1 MNTPEATPTEQ
12 AAEKPVLLRGWRPWA
27 IGGAVLLG
35 GWFLFGRG
43 GKKDPA
49 VNAAGRPVPVA
60 VAVAWKGDMAVH
72 LTGLGTVTALNSVT
86 VKSRVDG
93 QLVRIAFTEGQM
105 VREGDLLAEIDPRPF
120 QVQLMQAEG
129 QYAKNQAA
137 FQNAT
142 ADLRRLQG
150 LVQQG
155 IISRQQLDTQ
165 SSAVAQ
171 FEAALKSDQAQVESA
186 KLNLGYTR
194 ITAPM
199 DGTVVAIPVEEG
211 QTVNANQTTPTIVQV
226 ADLSTMLNKMQIA
239 EGDVNKVKAGMKL
252 TFTTLSQPDN
262 VREATLE
269 SIDPGLTTMSQG
281 SYTTST
287 DTTDSAIYYYAR
299 SLVPNEDNVLHIGMT
314 TENTITINQAEKV
327 LAVPKLAVKQRGGKQ
342 YVRVLGE
349 NNQPQEKEI
358 TTGLSDNMNTEV
370 KSGLGEG
377 ENVIISEAAAGETSD
392 SVGRGMGRPPM

>member
-1 MNTPEATPTEQ
+1 MMKKVTKWGIGLLAV
-12 AAEKPVLLRGWRPWA
+12 AAL
-27 IGGAVLLG
+27 
-35 GWFLFGRG
+35 
-43 GKKDPA
+43 
-49 VNAAGRPVPVA
+49 AAGMWWWLKPKNEINYLTEPVVRTSIA
-60 VAVAWKGDMAVH
+60 QTVSATGEISAAQLVDVGAQASGQIKKLHVTLGQQVKKGD
-72 LTGLGTVTALNSVT
+72 L
-86 VKSRVDG
+86 
-93 QLVRIAFTEGQM
+93 I
-105 VREGDLLAEIDPRPF
+105 AEIDSTS
-120 QVQLMQAEG
+120 QLNNLNTNK
-129 QYAKNQAA
+129 AK
-137 FQNAT
+137 
-142 ADLRRLQG
+142 
-150 LVQQG
+150 
-155 IISRQQLDTQ
+155 LDTYQ
-165 SSAVAQ
+165 AQLVSAEIALRSADKKYKREQALWQEDATSREALEDAQDAFAAAKASVA
-171 FEAALKSDQAQVESA
+171 ELKSSIRQTQIAINTAEAD
-186 KLNLGYTR
+186 LGYTR

-299 SLVPNEDNVLHIGMT
+299 SLVPNKDNVLHIGMT
-314 TENTITINQAEKV
+314 TENTIIINQAEKV

-349 NNQPQEKEI
+349 NKQPQEKEI

-377 ENVIISEAAAGETSD
+377 ESVIISEAAAGETSN
-392 SVGRGMGRPPM
+392 SVGRGIGRPPM

>member
-1 MNTPEATPTEQ
+1 MKKVTKWGIGLLAV
-12 AAEKPVLLRGWRPWA
+12 AAL
-27 IGGAVLLG
+27 
-35 GWFLFGRG
+35 
-43 GKKDPA
+43 
-49 VNAAGRPVPVA
+49 AAGMWWWLKPKNEINYLTEPVVRTSIA
-60 VAVAWKGDMAVH
+60 QTVSATGEISAAQLVDVGAQASGQIKKLHVTLGQQVKKGD
-72 LTGLGTVTALNSVT
+72 L
-86 VKSRVDG
+86 
-93 QLVRIAFTEGQM
+93 I
-105 VREGDLLAEIDPRPF
+105 AEIDSTS
-120 QVQLMQAEG
+120 QLNNLNTNK
-129 QYAKNQAA
+129 AK
-137 FQNAT
+137 
-142 ADLRRLQG
+142 
-150 LVQQG
+150 
-155 IISRQQLDTQ
+155 LDTYQ
-165 SSAVAQ
+165 AQLVSAEIALRSADKKYKREQALWQEDATSREALEDAQDAFAAAKASVA
-171 FEAALKSDQAQVESA
+171 ELKSSIRQTQIAINTAEAD
-186 KLNLGYTR
+186 LGYTR

-252 TFTTLSQPDN
+252 SFTTLSQPDN

-314 TENTITINQAEKV
+314 TENTIIINQAEKV

-342 YVRVLGE
+342 YVRVLDK

-358 TTGLSDNMNTEV
+358 TTGLSDNMSTEV
-370 KSGLGEG
+370 KSGLSEG

-392 SVGRGMGRPPM
+392 SVGRGIGRPPM

>member
-1 MNTPEATPTEQ
+1 MKKVTKWGIGLLAV
-12 AAEKPVLLRGWRPWA
+12 AAL
-27 IGGAVLLG
+27 
-35 GWFLFGRG
+35 
-43 GKKDPA
+43 
-49 VNAAGRPVPVA
+49 AAGMWWWLKPKNEINYLTEPVVRTNIA
-60 VAVAWKGDMAVH
+60 QTVSATGEISAAQLVDVGAQASGQIKKLHVTLGQQVKKGD
-72 LTGLGTVTALNSVT
+72 L
-86 VKSRVDG
+86 
-93 QLVRIAFTEGQM
+93 I
-105 VREGDLLAEIDPRPF
+105 AEIDSTS
-120 QVQLMQAEG
+120 QLNNLNTNK
-129 QYAKNQAA
+129 AK
-137 FQNAT
+137 
-142 ADLRRLQG
+142 
-150 LVQQG
+150 
-155 IISRQQLDTQ
+155 LDTYQ
-165 SSAVAQ
+165 AQLVSAEIALRSADKKYQREQALWKEDATSREALEDAQDAFAAAKASVA
-171 FEAALKSDQAQVESA
+171 ELKSSIRQTQIAINTAEAD
-186 KLNLGYTR
+186 LGYTR

-299 SLVPNEDNVLHIGMT
+299 SLVPNKDNVLHIGMT
-314 TENTITINQAEKV
+314 TENTIIINQAEKV

>member
-1 MNTPEATPTEQ
+1 MKKVTKWGIALLAV
-12 AAEKPVLLRGWRPWA
+12 AAL
-27 IGGAVLLG
+27 
-35 GWFLFGRG
+35 
-43 GKKDPA
+43 
-49 VNAAGRPVPVA
+49 AAGMWWWLKPKNEINYLTEPVVRTNIA
-60 VAVAWKGDMAVH
+60 QTVSATGEISAAQLVDVGAQASGQIKKLHVTLGQQVKKGD
-72 LTGLGTVTALNSVT
+72 L
-86 VKSRVDG
+86 
-93 QLVRIAFTEGQM
+93 I
-105 VREGDLLAEIDPRPF
+105 AEIDSTS
-120 QVQLMQAEG
+120 QLNNLNTNK
-129 QYAKNQAA
+129 AK
-137 FQNAT
+137 
-142 ADLRRLQG
+142 
-150 LVQQG
+150 
-155 IISRQQLDTQ
+155 LDTYQ
-165 SSAVAQ
+165 AQLVSAEIALRSADKKYQREQALWKEDATSREALEDAQDAFAAAKASVA
-171 FEAALKSDQAQVESA
+171 ELKSSIRQTQIAINTAEAD
-186 KLNLGYTR
+186 LGYTR

-349 NNQPQEKEI
+349 NKQPQEKEI
-358 TTGLSDNMNTEV
+358 TTGLSDNMSTEV
-370 KSGLGEG
+370 KSGLSEG

-392 SVGRGMGRPPM
+392 SVGRGIGRPPM

>member
-1 MNTPEATPTEQ
+1 MKKVTKWGIALLAV
-12 AAEKPVLLRGWRPWA
+12 AAL
-27 IGGAVLLG
+27 
-35 GWFLFGRG
+35 
-43 GKKDPA
+43 
-49 VNAAGRPVPVA
+49 AAGMWWWLKPKNEINYLTEPVVRTNIA
-60 VAVAWKGDMAVH
+60 QTVSATGEISAAQLVDVGAQASGQIKKLHVTLGQQVKKGD
-72 LTGLGTVTALNSVT
+72 L
-86 VKSRVDG
+86 
-93 QLVRIAFTEGQM
+93 I
-105 VREGDLLAEIDPRPF
+105 AEIDSTS
-120 QVQLMQAEG
+120 QLNNLNTNK
-129 QYAKNQAA
+129 AK
-137 FQNAT
+137 
-142 ADLRRLQG
+142 
-150 LVQQG
+150 
-155 IISRQQLDTQ
+155 LDTYQ
-165 SSAVAQ
+165 AQLVSAEIALRSADKKYQREQALWKEDATSREALEDAQDAFAAAKASVA
-171 FEAALKSDQAQVESA
+171 ELKSSIRQTQIAINTAEAD
-186 KLNLGYTR
+186 LGYTR

-314 TENTITINQAEKV
+314 TENTIIINQAEKV

-349 NNQPQEKEI
+349 NKQPQEKEI
-358 TTGLSDNMNTEV
+358 TTGLSDNMSTEV
-370 KSGLGEG
+370 KSGLSEG
-377 ENVIISEAAAGETSD
+377 ENVIISEAAAGETSN
-392 SVGRGMGRPPM
+392 SVGRGIGRPPM

>member
-1 MNTPEATPTEQ
+1 MMKKVTKWGIGLLAV
-12 AAEKPVLLRGWRPWA
+12 AAL
-27 IGGAVLLG
+27 
-35 GWFLFGRG
+35 
-43 GKKDPA
+43 
-49 VNAAGRPVPVA
+49 AAGMWWWLKPKNEINYLTEPVVRTSIA
-60 VAVAWKGDMAVH
+60 QTVSATGEISAAQLVDVGAQASGQIKKLHVTLGQQVKKGD
-72 LTGLGTVTALNSVT
+72 L
-86 VKSRVDG
+86 
-93 QLVRIAFTEGQM
+93 I
-105 VREGDLLAEIDPRPF
+105 AEIDSTS
-120 QVQLMQAEG
+120 QLNNLNTNK
-129 QYAKNQAA
+129 AK
-137 FQNAT
+137 
-142 ADLRRLQG
+142 
-150 LVQQG
+150 
-155 IISRQQLDTQ
+155 LDTYQ
-165 SSAVAQ
+165 AQLVSAEIALRSADKKYQREQALWKEDATSREALEDAQDAFAAAKASVA
-171 FEAALKSDQAQVESA
+171 ELKSSIRQTQIAINSA
-186 KLNLGYTR
+186 EADLGYTR

-314 TENTITINQAEKV
+314 TENTIIINQAEKV

-377 ENVIISEAAAGETSD
+377 ENVIISEAAAGETSN
-392 SVGRGMGRPPM
+392 SVGRGIGRPPM

>member
-1 MNTPEATPTEQ
+1 MMKKVTKWGIGLLAV
-12 AAEKPVLLRGWRPWA
+12 AAL
-27 IGGAVLLG
+27 
-35 GWFLFGRG
+35 
-43 GKKDPA
+43 
-49 VNAAGRPVPVA
+49 AAGMWWWLKPKNEINYLTEPVVRTSIA
-60 VAVAWKGDMAVH
+60 RTVSATGEISAALLVDVGAQASGQIKKLHVTLGQQVKKGD
-72 LTGLGTVTALNSVT
+72 L
-86 VKSRVDG
+86 
-93 QLVRIAFTEGQM
+93 I
-105 VREGDLLAEIDPRPF
+105 AEIDSTS
-120 QVQLMQAEG
+120 QLNNLNTNK
-129 QYAKNQAA
+129 AK
-137 FQNAT
+137 
-142 ADLRRLQG
+142 
-150 LVQQG
+150 
-155 IISRQQLDTQ
+155 LDTYQ
-165 SSAVAQ
+165 AQLVSAEIALRSADKKYQREQALWKEDATSREALEDAQDAFAAAKASVA
-171 FEAALKSDQAQVESA
+171 ELKSSIRQTQIAINTAEAD
-186 KLNLGYTR
+186 LGYTR

>member
-1 MNTPEATPTEQ
+1 MKKVTKWGIALLAV
-12 AAEKPVLLRGWRPWA
+12 AAL
-27 IGGAVLLG
+27 
-35 GWFLFGRG
+35 
-43 GKKDPA
+43 
-49 VNAAGRPVPVA
+49 AAGMWWWLKPKNEINYLTEPVVRTNIA
-60 VAVAWKGDMAVH
+60 QTVSATGEISAAQLVDVGAQASGQIKKLHVTLGQQVKKGD
-72 LTGLGTVTALNSVT
+72 L
-86 VKSRVDG
+86 
-93 QLVRIAFTEGQM
+93 I
-105 VREGDLLAEIDPRPF
+105 AEIDSTS
-120 QVQLMQAEG
+120 QLNNLNTNK
-129 QYAKNQAA
+129 AK
-137 FQNAT
+137 
-142 ADLRRLQG
+142 
-150 LVQQG
+150 
-155 IISRQQLDTQ
+155 LDTYQ
-165 SSAVAQ
+165 AQLVSAEIALRSADKKYQREQALWKEDATSREALEDGQDAFAAAKASVA
-171 FEAALKSDQAQVESA
+171 ELKSSIRQTQIAINTAEAD
-186 KLNLGYTR
+186 LGYTR

-314 TENTITINQAEKV
+314 TENTIIINQAEKV

-349 NNQPQEKEI
+349 NKQPQEKEI

>member
-1 MNTPEATPTEQ
+1 MMKKVTKWGIALLAV
-12 AAEKPVLLRGWRPWA
+12 AAL
-27 IGGAVLLG
+27 
-35 GWFLFGRG
+35 
-43 GKKDPA
+43 
-49 VNAAGRPVPVA
+49 AAGMWWWLKPKNEINYLTEPVVRTNIA
-60 VAVAWKGDMAVH
+60 QTVSATGEISAAQLVDVGAQASGQIKKLHVTLGQQVKKGD
-72 LTGLGTVTALNSVT
+72 L
-86 VKSRVDG
+86 
-93 QLVRIAFTEGQM
+93 I
-105 VREGDLLAEIDPRPF
+105 AEIDSTS
-120 QVQLMQAEG
+120 QLNNLNTNK
-129 QYAKNQAA
+129 AK
-137 FQNAT
+137 
-142 ADLRRLQG
+142 
-150 LVQQG
+150 
-155 IISRQQLDTQ
+155 LDTYQ
-165 SSAVAQ
+165 AQLVSAEIALRSADKKYQREQALWKEDATSREALEDAQDAFAAAKASVA
-171 FEAALKSDQAQVESA
+171 ELKSSIRQTQIAINTAEAD
-186 KLNLGYTR
+186 LGYTR

-252 TFTTLSQPDN
+252 SFTTLSQPDN

-349 NNQPQEKEI
+349 NKQPQEKEI
-358 TTGLSDNMNTEV
+358 TTGLSDNMSTEV
-370 KSGLGEG
+370 KSGLSEG

-392 SVGRGMGRPPM
+392 SVGRGIGRPPM

>member
-1 MNTPEATPTEQ
+1 MMKKVTKWGIGLL
-12 AAEKPVLLRGWRPWA
+12 AAAAL
-27 IGGAVLLG
+27 
-35 GWFLFGRG
+35 
-43 GKKDPA
+43 
-49 VNAAGRPVPVA
+49 AAGMWWWLKPKNEINYLTEPVVRTSIA
-60 VAVAWKGDMAVH
+60 QTVSATGEISAAQLVDVGAQASGQIKKLHVTLGQQVKKGD
-72 LTGLGTVTALNSVT
+72 L
-86 VKSRVDG
+86 
-93 QLVRIAFTEGQM
+93 I
-105 VREGDLLAEIDPRPF
+105 AEIDSTS
-120 QVQLMQAEG
+120 QLNNLNTNK
-129 QYAKNQAA
+129 AK
-137 FQNAT
+137 
-142 ADLRRLQG
+142 
-150 LVQQG
+150 
-155 IISRQQLDTQ
+155 LDTYQ
-165 SSAVAQ
+165 AQLVSAEIALRSADKKYKREQALWQEDATSREALEDAQDAFAAAKASVA
-171 FEAALKSDQAQVESA
+171 ELKSSIRQTQIAINTAEAD
-186 KLNLGYTR
+186 LGYTR

-314 TENTITINQAEKV
+314 TENTIIINQAEKV

-358 TTGLSDNMNTEV
+358 TTGLSDNMSTEV
-370 KSGLGEG
+370 KSGLSEG
-377 ENVIISEAAAGETSD
+377 ENVIISEAAAGETSN
-392 SVGRGMGRPPM
+392 SVGRGIGRPPM

>member
-1 MNTPEATPTEQ
+1 MKKVTKWGIALLAV
-12 AAEKPVLLRGWRPWA
+12 AAL
-27 IGGAVLLG
+27 
-35 GWFLFGRG
+35 
-43 GKKDPA
+43 
-49 VNAAGRPVPVA
+49 AAGMWWWLKPKNEINYLTEPVVRTSIA
-60 VAVAWKGDMAVH
+60 QTVSATGEISAAQLVDVGAQASGQIKKLHVTLGQQVKKGD
-72 LTGLGTVTALNSVT
+72 L
-86 VKSRVDG
+86 
-93 QLVRIAFTEGQM
+93 I
-105 VREGDLLAEIDPRPF
+105 AEIDSTS
-120 QVQLMQAEG
+120 QLNNLNTNK
-129 QYAKNQAA
+129 AK
-137 FQNAT
+137 
-142 ADLRRLQG
+142 
-150 LVQQG
+150 
-155 IISRQQLDTQ
+155 LDTYQ
-165 SSAVAQ
+165 AQLVSAEIALRSADKKYQREQALWKEDATSREALEDAQDAFAAAKASVA
-171 FEAALKSDQAQVESA
+171 ELKSSIRQTQIAINTAEAD
-186 KLNLGYTR
+186 LGYTR

-314 TENTITINQAEKV
+314 TENTIIINQAEKV

-358 TTGLSDNMNTEV
+358 TTGLSDNMSTEV
-370 KSGLGEG
+370 KSGLSEG

>member
-1 MNTPEATPTEQ
+1 MMKKVTKWGIGLLAV
-12 AAEKPVLLRGWRPWA
+12 AAL
-27 IGGAVLLG
+27 
-35 GWFLFGRG
+35 
-43 GKKDPA
+43 
-49 VNAAGRPVPVA
+49 AAGMWWWLKPKNEINYLTEPVVRTSIA
-60 VAVAWKGDMAVH
+60 QTVSATGEISAAQLVDVGAQASGQIKKLYVTLGQQVKKGD
-72 LTGLGTVTALNSVT
+72 L
-86 VKSRVDG
+86 
-93 QLVRIAFTEGQM
+93 I
-105 VREGDLLAEIDPRPF
+105 AEIDSTS
-120 QVQLMQAEG
+120 QLNNLNTNK
-129 QYAKNQAA
+129 AK
-137 FQNAT
+137 
-142 ADLRRLQG
+142 
-150 LVQQG
+150 
-155 IISRQQLDTQ
+155 LDTYQ
-165 SSAVAQ
+165 AQLVSAEIALRSADKKYKREQALWQEDATSREALEDAQDAFAAAKASVA
-171 FEAALKSDQAQVESA
+171 ELKSSIRQTQIAINTAEAD
-186 KLNLGYTR
+186 LGYTR

-358 TTGLSDNMNTEV
+358 ITGLSDNMSTEV
-370 KSGLGEG
+370 KSGLSEG
-377 ENVIISEAAAGETSD
+377 ENVIISEAAAGETSN
-392 SVGRGMGRPPM
+392 SVGRGIGRPPM

>member
-1 MNTPEATPTEQ
+1 MKKVTKWGIALLAV
-12 AAEKPVLLRGWRPWA
+12 AAL
-27 IGGAVLLG
+27 
-35 GWFLFGRG
+35 
-43 GKKDPA
+43 
-49 VNAAGRPVPVA
+49 AAGMWWWLKPKNEINYLTEPVVRTSIA
-60 VAVAWKGDMAVH
+60 QTVSATGEISAAQLVDVGAQASGQIKKLHVTLGQQVKKGD
-72 LTGLGTVTALNSVT
+72 L
-86 VKSRVDG
+86 
-93 QLVRIAFTEGQM
+93 I
-105 VREGDLLAEIDPRPF
+105 AEIDSTS
-120 QVQLMQAEG
+120 QLNNLNTNK
-129 QYAKNQAA
+129 AK
-137 FQNAT
+137 
-142 ADLRRLQG
+142 
-150 LVQQG
+150 
-155 IISRQQLDTQ
+155 LDTYQ
-165 SSAVAQ
+165 AQLVSAEIALRSADKKYKREQALWQEDATSREALEDAQDAFAAAKASVA
-171 FEAALKSDQAQVESA
+171 ELKSSIRQTQIAINTAEAD
-186 KLNLGYTR
+186 LGYTR

-349 NNQPQEKEI
+349 NKQPQEKEI
-358 TTGLSDNMNTEV
+358 TTGLSDNMSTEV
-370 KSGLGEG
+370 KSGLSEG

-392 SVGRGMGRPPM
+392 SVGRGIGRPPM

>member
-1 MNTPEATPTEQ
+1 MKKVTKWGIALLAV
-12 AAEKPVLLRGWRPWA
+12 AAL
-27 IGGAVLLG
+27 
-35 GWFLFGRG
+35 
-43 GKKDPA
+43 
-49 VNAAGRPVPVA
+49 AAGMWWWLKPKNEINYLTEPVVRTSIA
-60 VAVAWKGDMAVH
+60 QTVSATGEISAAQLVDVGAQASGQIKKLHVTLGQQVKKGD
-72 LTGLGTVTALNSVT
+72 L
-86 VKSRVDG
+86 
-93 QLVRIAFTEGQM
+93 I
-105 VREGDLLAEIDPRPF
+105 AEIDSTS
-120 QVQLMQAEG
+120 QLNNLNTNK
-129 QYAKNQAA
+129 AK
-137 FQNAT
+137 
-142 ADLRRLQG
+142 
-150 LVQQG
+150 
-155 IISRQQLDTQ
+155 LDTYQ
-165 SSAVAQ
+165 AQLVSAEIALRSADKKYQREQALWKEDATSREALEDAQDAFAAAKASVA
-171 FEAALKSDQAQVESA
+171 ELKSSIRQTQIAINTAEAD
-186 KLNLGYTR
+186 LGYTR

>member
-1 MNTPEATPTEQ
+1 MMKKVTKWGIGLLAV
-12 AAEKPVLLRGWRPWA
+12 AAL
-27 IGGAVLLG
+27 
-35 GWFLFGRG
+35 
-43 GKKDPA
+43 
-49 VNAAGRPVPVA
+49 AAGMWWWLKPKNEINYLTEPVVRTSIA
-60 VAVAWKGDMAVH
+60 QTVSATGEISAAQLVDVGAQASGQIKKLHVTLGQQVKKGD
-72 LTGLGTVTALNSVT
+72 L
-86 VKSRVDG
+86 
-93 QLVRIAFTEGQM
+93 I
-105 VREGDLLAEIDPRPF
+105 AEIDSTS
-120 QVQLMQAEG
+120 QLNNLNTNK
-129 QYAKNQAA
+129 AK
-137 FQNAT
+137 
-142 ADLRRLQG
+142 
-150 LVQQG
+150 
-155 IISRQQLDTQ
+155 LDTYQ
-165 SSAVAQ
+165 AQLVSAEIALRSADKKYKREQALWKEDATSREALEDAQDAFAAAKASVA
-171 FEAALKSDQAQVESA
+171 ELKSSIRQTQIAINTAEAD
-186 KLNLGYTR
+186 LGYTR

-314 TENTITINQAEKV
+314 TENTIIINQAEKV

-377 ENVIISEAAAGETSD
+377 ENVIISEAAAGETSN
-392 SVGRGMGRPPM
+392 SVGRGIGRPPM

>member
-1 MNTPEATPTEQ
+1 MMKKVTKWGIALLAV
-12 AAEKPVLLRGWRPWA
+12 AAL
-27 IGGAVLLG
+27 
-35 GWFLFGRG
+35 
-43 GKKDPA
+43 
-49 VNAAGRPVPVA
+49 AAGMWWWLKPKNEINYLTEPVVRTNIA
-60 VAVAWKGDMAVH
+60 QTVSATGEISAAQLVDVGAQASGQIKKLHVTLGQQVKKGD
-72 LTGLGTVTALNSVT
+72 L
-86 VKSRVDG
+86 
-93 QLVRIAFTEGQM
+93 I
-105 VREGDLLAEIDPRPF
+105 AEIDSTS
-120 QVQLMQAEG
+120 QLNNLNTNK
-129 QYAKNQAA
+129 AK
-137 FQNAT
+137 
-142 ADLRRLQG
+142 
-150 LVQQG
+150 
-155 IISRQQLDTQ
+155 LDTYQ
-165 SSAVAQ
+165 AQLVSAEIALRSADKKYQREQALWKEDATSREALEDGQDAFAAAKASVA
-171 FEAALKSDQAQVESA
+171 ELKSSIRQTQIAINTAEAD
-186 KLNLGYTR
+186 LGYTR

-314 TENTITINQAEKV
+314 TENTIIINQAEKV

>member
-1 MNTPEATPTEQ
+1 MMKKVTKWGIGLLAV
-12 AAEKPVLLRGWRPWA
+12 AAL
-27 IGGAVLLG
+27 
-35 GWFLFGRG
+35 
-43 GKKDPA
+43 
-49 VNAAGRPVPVA
+49 AAGMWWWLKPKNEINYLTEPVVRTSIA
-60 VAVAWKGDMAVH
+60 QTVSATGEISAAQLVDVGAQASGQIKKLHVTLGQQVKKGD
-72 LTGLGTVTALNSVT
+72 L
-86 VKSRVDG
+86 
-93 QLVRIAFTEGQM
+93 I
-105 VREGDLLAEIDPRPF
+105 AEIDSTS
-120 QVQLMQAEG
+120 QLNNLNTNK
-129 QYAKNQAA
+129 AK
-137 FQNAT
+137 
-142 ADLRRLQG
+142 
-150 LVQQG
+150 
-155 IISRQQLDTQ
+155 LDTYQ
-165 SSAVAQ
+165 AQLVSAEIALRSADKKYQREQALWKEDATSREALEDAQDAFAAAKASVA
-171 FEAALKSDQAQVESA
+171 ELKSSIRQTQIAINTAEAD
-186 KLNLGYTR
+186 LGYTR

-252 TFTTLSQPDN
+252 SFTTLSQPDN

-349 NNQPQEKEI
+349 NKQPQEKEI
-358 TTGLSDNMNTEV
+358 TTGLSDNMSTEV
-370 KSGLGEG
+370 KSGLSEG

-392 SVGRGMGRPPM
+392 SVGRGIGRPPM

>member
-1 MNTPEATPTEQ
+1 MMKKVTKWGIGLLAV
-12 AAEKPVLLRGWRPWA
+12 AAL
-27 IGGAVLLG
+27 
-35 GWFLFGRG
+35 
-43 GKKDPA
+43 
-49 VNAAGRPVPVA
+49 AAGMWWWLKPKNEINYLTEPVVRTSIA
-60 VAVAWKGDMAVH
+60 QTVSATGEISAAQLVDVGAQASGQIKKLHVTLGQQVKKGD
-72 LTGLGTVTALNSVT
+72 L
-86 VKSRVDG
+86 
-93 QLVRIAFTEGQM
+93 I
-105 VREGDLLAEIDPRPF
+105 AEIDSTS
-120 QVQLMQAEG
+120 QLNNLNTNK
-129 QYAKNQAA
+129 AK
-137 FQNAT
+137 
-142 ADLRRLQG
+142 
-150 LVQQG
+150 
-155 IISRQQLDTQ
+155 LDTYQ
-165 SSAVAQ
+165 AQLVSAEIALRSADKKYKREQALWQEDATSREALEDAQDAFAAAKASVA
-171 FEAALKSDQAQVESA
+171 ELKSSIRQTQIAINTAEAD
-186 KLNLGYTR
+186 LGYTR

-252 TFTTLSQPDN
+252 SFTTLSQPDN

-314 TENTITINQAEKV
+314 TENTIIINQAEKV

-358 TTGLSDNMNTEV
+358 TTGLSDNMSTEV
-370 KSGLGEG
+370 KSGLSEG

>member
-1 MNTPEATPTEQ
+1 MKKVTKWGIGLLAV
-12 AAEKPVLLRGWRPWA
+12 AAL
-27 IGGAVLLG
+27 
-35 GWFLFGRG
+35 
-43 GKKDPA
+43 
-49 VNAAGRPVPVA
+49 AAGMWWWLKPKNEINYLTEPVVRTNIA
-60 VAVAWKGDMAVH
+60 QTVSATGEISAAQLVDVGAQASGQIKKLHVTLGQQVKKGD
-72 LTGLGTVTALNSVT
+72 L
-86 VKSRVDG
+86 
-93 QLVRIAFTEGQM
+93 I
-105 VREGDLLAEIDPRPF
+105 AEIDSTS
-120 QVQLMQAEG
+120 QLNNLNTNK
-129 QYAKNQAA
+129 AK
-137 FQNAT
+137 
-142 ADLRRLQG
+142 
-150 LVQQG
+150 
-155 IISRQQLDTQ
+155 LDTYQ
-165 SSAVAQ
+165 AQLVSAEIALRSADKKYKREQALWQEDATSREALEDAQDAFAAAKASVA
-171 FEAALKSDQAQVESA
+171 ELKSSIRQTQIAINTAEAD
-186 KLNLGYTR
+186 LGYTR

-358 TTGLSDNMNTEV
+358 ITGLSDNMSTEV
-370 KSGLGEG
+370 KSGLSEG

-392 SVGRGMGRPPM
+392 SVGRGIGRPPM

>member
-1 MNTPEATPTEQ
+1 MMKKVTKWGIGLLAV
-12 AAEKPVLLRGWRPWA
+12 AAL
-27 IGGAVLLG
+27 
-35 GWFLFGRG
+35 
-43 GKKDPA
+43 
-49 VNAAGRPVPVA
+49 AAGMWWWLKPKNEINYLTEPVVRTSIA
-60 VAVAWKGDMAVH
+60 QTVSATGEISAAQLVDVGAQASGQIKKLHVTLGQQVKKGD
-72 LTGLGTVTALNSVT
+72 L
-86 VKSRVDG
+86 
-93 QLVRIAFTEGQM
+93 I
-105 VREGDLLAEIDPRPF
+105 AEIDSTS
-120 QVQLMQAEG
+120 QLNNLNTNK
-129 QYAKNQAA
+129 AK
-137 FQNAT
+137 
-142 ADLRRLQG
+142 
-150 LVQQG
+150 
-155 IISRQQLDTQ
+155 LDTYQ
-165 SSAVAQ
+165 AQLVSAEIALRSADKKYKREQALWQEDATSREALEDAQDAFAAAKASVA
-171 FEAALKSDQAQVESA
+171 ELKSSIRQTQIAINTAEAD
-186 KLNLGYTR
+186 LGYTR

-358 TTGLSDNMNTEV
+358 ITGLSDNMSTEV
-370 KSGLGEG
+370 KSGLSEG

-392 SVGRGMGRPPM
+392 SVGRGIGRPPM

>member
-1 MNTPEATPTEQ
+1 MMKKVTKWGIGLLAV
-12 AAEKPVLLRGWRPWA
+12 AAL
-27 IGGAVLLG
+27 
-35 GWFLFGRG
+35 
-43 GKKDPA
+43 
-49 VNAAGRPVPVA
+49 AAGMWWWLKPKNEINYLTEPVVRTSIA
-60 VAVAWKGDMAVH
+60 QTVSATGEISAAQLVDVGAQASGQIKKLHVTLGQQVKKGD
-72 LTGLGTVTALNSVT
+72 L
-86 VKSRVDG
+86 
-93 QLVRIAFTEGQM
+93 I
-105 VREGDLLAEIDPRPF
+105 AEIDSTS
-120 QVQLMQAEG
+120 QLNNLNTNK
-129 QYAKNQAA
+129 AK
-137 FQNAT
+137 
-142 ADLRRLQG
+142 
-150 LVQQG
+150 
-155 IISRQQLDTQ
+155 LDTYQ
-165 SSAVAQ
+165 AQLVSAEIALRSADKKYKREQALWQEDATSREALEDAQDAFAAAKASVA
-171 FEAALKSDQAQVESA
+171 ELKSSIRQTQIAINTAEAD
-186 KLNLGYTR
+186 LGYTR

-299 SLVPNEDNVLHIGMT
+299 SLVPNEDGNVLHIGMT
-314 TENTITINQAEKV
+314 TENTIIINQAEKV

-358 TTGLSDNMNTEV
+358 TTGLSDNMSTEV
-370 KSGLGEG
+370 KSGLSEG

>member
-1 MNTPEATPTEQ
+1 MKKVTKWGIALLAV
-12 AAEKPVLLRGWRPWA
+12 AAL
-27 IGGAVLLG
+27 
-35 GWFLFGRG
+35 
-43 GKKDPA
+43 
-49 VNAAGRPVPVA
+49 AAGMWWWLKPKNEINYLTEPVVRTNIA
-60 VAVAWKGDMAVH
+60 QTVSATGEISAAQLVDVGAQASGQIKKLHVTLGQQVKKGD
-72 LTGLGTVTALNSVT
+72 L
-86 VKSRVDG
+86 
-93 QLVRIAFTEGQM
+93 I
-105 VREGDLLAEIDPRPF
+105 AEIDSTS
-120 QVQLMQAEG
+120 QLNNLNTNK
-129 QYAKNQAA
+129 AK
-137 FQNAT
+137 
-142 ADLRRLQG
+142 
-150 LVQQG
+150 
-155 IISRQQLDTQ
+155 LDTYQ
-165 SSAVAQ
+165 AQLVSAEIALRSADKKYQREQALWKEDATSREALEDGQDAFAAAKASVA
-171 FEAALKSDQAQVESA
+171 ELKSSIRQTQIAINTAEAD
-186 KLNLGYTR
+186 LGYTR

-299 SLVPNEDNVLHIGMT
+299 SLVPNKDNVLHIGMT
-314 TENTITINQAEKV
+314 TENTIIINQAEKV

-392 SVGRGMGRPPM
+392 SVGRGIGRPPM

>member
-1 MNTPEATPTEQ
+1 MKKVTKWGIALLAV
-12 AAEKPVLLRGWRPWA
+12 AAL
-27 IGGAVLLG
+27 
-35 GWFLFGRG
+35 
-43 GKKDPA
+43 
-49 VNAAGRPVPVA
+49 AAGMWWWLKPKNEINYLTEPVVRTSIA
-60 VAVAWKGDMAVH
+60 QTVSATGEISAAQLVDVGAQASGQIKKLHVTLGQQVKKGD
-72 LTGLGTVTALNSVT
+72 L
-86 VKSRVDG
+86 
-93 QLVRIAFTEGQM
+93 I
-105 VREGDLLAEIDPRPF
+105 AEIDSTS
-120 QVQLMQAEG
+120 QLNNLNTNK
-129 QYAKNQAA
+129 AK
-137 FQNAT
+137 
-142 ADLRRLQG
+142 
-150 LVQQG
+150 
-155 IISRQQLDTQ
+155 LDTYQ
-165 SSAVAQ
+165 AQLVSAEIALRSADKKYQREQALWKEDATSREALEDAQDAFAAAKASVA
-171 FEAALKSDQAQVESA
+171 ELKSSIRQTQIAINTAEAD
-186 KLNLGYTR
+186 LGYTR

-314 TENTITINQAEKV
+314 TENTIIINQAEKV

-349 NNQPQEKEI
+349 NKQPQEKEI
-358 TTGLSDNMNTEV
+358 TTGLSDNMSTEV
-370 KSGLGEG
+370 KSGLSEG

>member
-1 MNTPEATPTEQ
+1 MKKVTKWGIGLLAV
-12 AAEKPVLLRGWRPWA
+12 AAL
-27 IGGAVLLG
+27 
-35 GWFLFGRG
+35 
-43 GKKDPA
+43 
-49 VNAAGRPVPVA
+49 AAGMWWWLKPKNEINYLTEPVVRTSIA
-60 VAVAWKGDMAVH
+60 QTVSATGEISAAQLVDVGAQASGQIKKLHVTLGQQVKKGD
-72 LTGLGTVTALNSVT
+72 L
-86 VKSRVDG
+86 
-93 QLVRIAFTEGQM
+93 I
-105 VREGDLLAEIDPRPF
+105 AEIDSTS
-120 QVQLMQAEG
+120 QLNNLNTNK
-129 QYAKNQAA
+129 AK
-137 FQNAT
+137 
-142 ADLRRLQG
+142 
-150 LVQQG
+150 
-155 IISRQQLDTQ
+155 LDTYQ
-165 SSAVAQ
+165 AQLVSAEIALRSADKKYQREQALWQEDATSREALEDAQDAFAAAKASVA
-171 FEAALKSDQAQVESA
+171 ELKSSIRQTQIAINTAEAD
-186 KLNLGYTR
+186 LGYTR

-314 TENTITINQAEKV
+314 TENTIIINQAEKV

-349 NNQPQEKEI
+349 NKQPQEKEI
-358 TTGLSDNMNTEV
+358 TTGLSDNMSTEV
-370 KSGLGEG
+370 KSGLSEG

>member
-1 MNTPEATPTEQ
+1 MKKVTKWGIALLAV
-12 AAEKPVLLRGWRPWA
+12 AAL
-27 IGGAVLLG
+27 
-35 GWFLFGRG
+35 
-43 GKKDPA
+43 
-49 VNAAGRPVPVA
+49 AAGMWWWLKPKNEINYLTEPVVRTNIA
-60 VAVAWKGDMAVH
+60 QTVSATGEISAAQLVDVGAQASGQIKKLHVTLGQQVKKGD
-72 LTGLGTVTALNSVT
+72 L
-86 VKSRVDG
+86 
-93 QLVRIAFTEGQM
+93 I
-105 VREGDLLAEIDPRPF
+105 AEIDSTS
-120 QVQLMQAEG
+120 QLNNLNTNK
-129 QYAKNQAA
+129 AK
-137 FQNAT
+137 
-142 ADLRRLQG
+142 
-150 LVQQG
+150 
-155 IISRQQLDTQ
+155 LDTYQ
-165 SSAVAQ
+165 AQLVSAEIALRSADKKYQREQALWKEDATSREALEDAQDAFAAAKASVA
-171 FEAALKSDQAQVESA
+171 ELKSSIRQTQIAINTAEAD
-186 KLNLGYTR
+186 LGYTR

-299 SLVPNEDNVLHIGMT
+299 SLVPNKDNVLHIGMT
-314 TENTITINQAEKV
+314 TENTIIINQAEKV

-377 ENVIISEAAAGETSD
+377 ENVIVSEAAAGETSD

>member
-1 MNTPEATPTEQ
+1 MMKKVTKWGIALLAV
-12 AAEKPVLLRGWRPWA
+12 AAL
-27 IGGAVLLG
+27 
-35 GWFLFGRG
+35 
-43 GKKDPA
+43 
-49 VNAAGRPVPVA
+49 AAGMWWWLKPKNEINYLTEPVVRTNIA
-60 VAVAWKGDMAVH
+60 QTVSATGEISAAQLVDVGAQASGQIKKLHVTLGQQVKKGD
-72 LTGLGTVTALNSVT
+72 L
-86 VKSRVDG
+86 
-93 QLVRIAFTEGQM
+93 I
-105 VREGDLLAEIDPRPF
+105 AEIDSTS
-120 QVQLMQAEG
+120 QLNNLNTNK
-129 QYAKNQAA
+129 AK
-137 FQNAT
+137 
-142 ADLRRLQG
+142 
-150 LVQQG
+150 
-155 IISRQQLDTQ
+155 LDTYQ
-165 SSAVAQ
+165 AQLVSAEIALRSADKKYKREQALWQEDATSREALEDAQDAFAAAKASVA
-171 FEAALKSDQAQVESA
+171 ELKSSIRQTQIAINTAEAD
-186 KLNLGYTR
+186 LGYTR

-299 SLVPNEDNVLHIGMT
+299 SLVPNKDNVLHIGMT
-314 TENTITINQAEKV
+314 TENTIIINQAEKV

-349 NNQPQEKEI
+349 NKQPQEKEI
-358 TTGLSDNMNTEV
+358 TTGLSDNMSTEV
-370 KSGLGEG
+370 KSGLSEG

-392 SVGRGMGRPPM
+392 SVGRGIGRPPM

>member
-1 MNTPEATPTEQ
+1 MKKVTKWGIALLAV
-12 AAEKPVLLRGWRPWA
+12 AAL
-27 IGGAVLLG
+27 
-35 GWFLFGRG
+35 
-43 GKKDPA
+43 
-49 VNAAGRPVPVA
+49 AAGMWWWLKPKNEINYLTEPVVRTNIA
-60 VAVAWKGDMAVH
+60 QTVSATGEISAAQLVDVGAQASGQIKQMRVTRGQQVKKGD
-72 LTGLGTVTALNSVT
+72 L
-86 VKSRVDG
+86 
-93 QLVRIAFTEGQM
+93 I
-105 VREGDLLAEIDPRPF
+105 AEIDSTS
-120 QVQLMQAEG
+120 QLNNLNTNK
-129 QYAKNQAA
+129 AK
-137 FQNAT
+137 
-142 ADLRRLQG
+142 
-150 LVQQG
+150 
-155 IISRQQLDTQ
+155 LDTYQ
-165 SSAVAQ
+165 AQLVSAEIALRSADKKYQREQALWKEDATSREALEDAQDAFAAAKASVA
-171 FEAALKSDQAQVESA
+171 ELKSSIRQTQIAINTAEAD
-186 KLNLGYTR
+186 LGYTR

-252 TFTTLSQPDN
+252 TITTLSQPDN

-314 TENTITINQAEKV
+314 TENTIIINQAEKV

-349 NNQPQEKEI
+349 NKQPQEKEI

>member
-1 MNTPEATPTEQ
+1 MMKKVTKWGIALLAV
-12 AAEKPVLLRGWRPWA
+12 AAL
-27 IGGAVLLG
+27 
-35 GWFLFGRG
+35 
-43 GKKDPA
+43 
-49 VNAAGRPVPVA
+49 AAGMWWWLKPKNEINYLTEPVVRTNIA
-60 VAVAWKGDMAVH
+60 QTVSATGEISAAQLVDVGAQASGQIKKLHVTLGQQVKKGD
-72 LTGLGTVTALNSVT
+72 L
-86 VKSRVDG
+86 
-93 QLVRIAFTEGQM
+93 I
-105 VREGDLLAEIDPRPF
+105 AEIDSTS
-120 QVQLMQAEG
+120 QLNNLNTNK
-129 QYAKNQAA
+129 AK
-137 FQNAT
+137 
-142 ADLRRLQG
+142 
-150 LVQQG
+150 
-155 IISRQQLDTQ
+155 LDTYQ
-165 SSAVAQ
+165 AQLVSAEIALRSADKKYQREQALWKEDATSREALEDAQDAFAAAKASVA
-171 FEAALKSDQAQVESA
+171 ELKSSIRQTQIAINSA
-186 KLNLGYTR
+186 EADLGYTR

-314 TENTITINQAEKV
+314 TENTIIINQAEKV

>member
-1 MNTPEATPTEQ
+1 MMKKVTKWGIGLLAV
-12 AAEKPVLLRGWRPWA
+12 AAL
-27 IGGAVLLG
+27 
-35 GWFLFGRG
+35 
-43 GKKDPA
+43 
-49 VNAAGRPVPVA
+49 AAGMWWWLKPKNEINYLTEPVVRTSIA
-60 VAVAWKGDMAVH
+60 QTVSATGEISAAQLVDVGAQASGQIKKLHVTLGQQVKKGD
-72 LTGLGTVTALNSVT
+72 L
-86 VKSRVDG
+86 
-93 QLVRIAFTEGQM
+93 I
-105 VREGDLLAEIDPRPF
+105 AEIDSTS
-120 QVQLMQAEG
+120 QLNNLNTNK
-129 QYAKNQAA
+129 AK
-137 FQNAT
+137 
-142 ADLRRLQG
+142 
-150 LVQQG
+150 
-155 IISRQQLDTQ
+155 LDTYQ
-165 SSAVAQ
+165 AQLVSAEIALRSADKKYKREQALWQEDATSREALEDAQDAFAAAKASVA
-171 FEAALKSDQAQVESA
+171 ELKSSIRQTQIAINTAEAD
-186 KLNLGYTR
+186 LGYTR

-349 NNQPQEKEI
+349 NKQPQEKEI
-358 TTGLSDNMNTEV
+358 TTGLSDNMSTEV
-370 KSGLGEG
+370 KSGLSEG

>member
-1 MNTPEATPTEQ
+1 MKKVTKWGIALLAV
-12 AAEKPVLLRGWRPWA
+12 AAL
-27 IGGAVLLG
+27 
-35 GWFLFGRG
+35 
-43 GKKDPA
+43 
-49 VNAAGRPVPVA
+49 AAGMWWWLKPKNEINYLTEPVVRTNIA
-60 VAVAWKGDMAVH
+60 QTVSATGEISAAQLVDVGAQASGQIKKLHVTLGQQVKKGD
-72 LTGLGTVTALNSVT
+72 L
-86 VKSRVDG
+86 
-93 QLVRIAFTEGQM
+93 I
-105 VREGDLLAEIDPRPF
+105 AEIDSTS
-120 QVQLMQAEG
+120 QLNNLNTNK
-129 QYAKNQAA
+129 AK
-137 FQNAT
+137 
-142 ADLRRLQG
+142 
-150 LVQQG
+150 
-155 IISRQQLDTQ
+155 LDTYQ
-165 SSAVAQ
+165 AQLVSAEIALRSADKKYQREQALWKEDATSREALEDGQDAFAAAKASVA
-171 FEAALKSDQAQVESA
+171 ELKSSIRQTQIAINTAEAD
-186 KLNLGYTR
+186 LGYTR

-299 SLVPNEDNVLHIGMT
+299 SLVPNKDNVLHIGMT
-314 TENTITINQAEKV
+314 TENTIIINQAEKV

-377 ENVIISEAAAGETSD
+377 ESVIISEAAAGETSD

>member
-1 MNTPEATPTEQ
+1 MMKKVTKWGIGLLAV
-12 AAEKPVLLRGWRPWA
+12 AAL
-27 IGGAVLLG
+27 
-35 GWFLFGRG
+35 
-43 GKKDPA
+43 
-49 VNAAGRPVPVA
+49 AAGMWWWLKPKNEINYLTEPVVRTSIA
-60 VAVAWKGDMAVH
+60 QTVSATGEISAAQLVDVGAQASGQIKKLHVTLGQQVKKGD
-72 LTGLGTVTALNSVT
+72 L
-86 VKSRVDG
+86 
-93 QLVRIAFTEGQM
+93 I
-105 VREGDLLAEIDPRPF
+105 AEIDSTS
-120 QVQLMQAEG
+120 QLNNLNTNK
-129 QYAKNQAA
+129 AK
-137 FQNAT
+137 
-142 ADLRRLQG
+142 
-150 LVQQG
+150 
-155 IISRQQLDTQ
+155 LDTYQ
-165 SSAVAQ
+165 AQLVSAEIALRSADKKYQREQALWKEEDTSREALEDAQDAFAAAKASVA
-171 FEAALKSDQAQVESA
+171 ELKSSIRQTQIAINTAEAD
-186 KLNLGYTR
+186 LGYTR

-314 TENTITINQAEKV
+314 TENTIIINQAEKV

-349 NNQPQEKEI
+349 NKQPQEKEI
-358 TTGLSDNMNTEV
+358 TTGLSDTMNTEV

>member
-1 MNTPEATPTEQ
+1 MMKKVTKWGIGLLAV
-12 AAEKPVLLRGWRPWA
+12 AAL
-27 IGGAVLLG
+27 
-35 GWFLFGRG
+35 
-43 GKKDPA
+43 
-49 VNAAGRPVPVA
+49 AAGMWWWLKPKNEINYLTEPVVRTSIA
-60 VAVAWKGDMAVH
+60 QTVSATGEISAAQLVDVGAQASGQIKKLHVTLGQQVKKGD
-72 LTGLGTVTALNSVT
+72 L
-86 VKSRVDG
+86 
-93 QLVRIAFTEGQM
+93 I
-105 VREGDLLAEIDPRPF
+105 AEIDSTS
-120 QVQLMQAEG
+120 QLNNLNTNK
-129 QYAKNQAA
+129 AK
-137 FQNAT
+137 
-142 ADLRRLQG
+142 
-150 LVQQG
+150 
-155 IISRQQLDTQ
+155 LDTYQ
-165 SSAVAQ
+165 AQLVSAEIALRSADKKYKREQALWQEDATSREALEDAQDAFAAAKASVA
-171 FEAALKSDQAQVESA
+171 ELKSSIRQTQIAINTAEAD
-186 KLNLGYTR
+186 LGYTR

-252 TFTTLSQPDN
+252 SFTTLSQPDN

-314 TENTITINQAEKV
+314 TENTIIINQAEKV

-349 NNQPQEKEI
+349 NKQPQEKEI
-358 TTGLSDNMNTEV
+358 TTGLSDNMSTEV
-370 KSGLGEG
+370 KSGLSEG

-392 SVGRGMGRPPM
+392 SVGRGIGRPPM

>member
-1 MNTPEATPTEQ
+1 MMKKVTKWGIGLLAV
-12 AAEKPVLLRGWRPWA
+12 AAL
-27 IGGAVLLG
+27 
-35 GWFLFGRG
+35 
-43 GKKDPA
+43 
-49 VNAAGRPVPVA
+49 AAGMWWWLKPKNEINYLTEPVVRTSIA
-60 VAVAWKGDMAVH
+60 QTVSATGEISAAQLVDVGAQASGQIKKLHVTLGQQVKKGD
-72 LTGLGTVTALNSVT
+72 L
-86 VKSRVDG
+86 
-93 QLVRIAFTEGQM
+93 I
-105 VREGDLLAEIDPRPF
+105 AEIDSTS
-120 QVQLMQAEG
+120 QLNNLNTNK
-129 QYAKNQAA
+129 AK
-137 FQNAT
+137 
-142 ADLRRLQG
+142 
-150 LVQQG
+150 
-155 IISRQQLDTQ
+155 LDTYQ
-165 SSAVAQ
+165 AQLVSAEIALRSADKKYKREQALWQEDATSREALEDAQDAFAAAKASVA
-171 FEAALKSDQAQVESA
+171 ELKSSIRQTQIAINTAEAD
-186 KLNLGYTR
+186 LGYTR

-358 TTGLSDNMNTEV
+358 TTGLSDNMSTEV

-377 ENVIISEAAAGETSD
+377 ENVIISEAAAGETSNF
-392 SVGRGMGRPPM
+392 GRPRHGPPADVSRRA

>member
-1 MNTPEATPTEQ
+1 MKKVTKWGIALLAV
-12 AAEKPVLLRGWRPWA
+12 AAL
-27 IGGAVLLG
+27 
-35 GWFLFGRG
+35 
-43 GKKDPA
+43 
-49 VNAAGRPVPVA
+49 AAGMWWWLKPKNEINYLTEPVVRTNIA
-60 VAVAWKGDMAVH
+60 QTVSATGEISAAQLVDVGAQASGQIKKLHVTLGQQVKKGD
-72 LTGLGTVTALNSVT
+72 L
-86 VKSRVDG
+86 
-93 QLVRIAFTEGQM
+93 I
-105 VREGDLLAEIDPRPF
+105 AEIDSTS
-120 QVQLMQAEG
+120 QLNNLNTNK
-129 QYAKNQAA
+129 AK
-137 FQNAT
+137 
-142 ADLRRLQG
+142 
-150 LVQQG
+150 
-155 IISRQQLDTQ
+155 LDTYQ
-165 SSAVAQ
+165 AQLVSAEIALRSADKKYQREQALWKEDATSREALEDAQDAFAAAKASVA
-171 FEAALKSDQAQVESA
+171 ELKSSIRQTQIAINTAEAD
-186 KLNLGYTR
+186 LGYTR

-314 TENTITINQAEKV
+314 TENTIIINQAEKV

-349 NNQPQEKEI
+349 NKQPQEKEI

>member
-1 MNTPEATPTEQ
+1 MKKVTKWGIALLAV
-12 AAEKPVLLRGWRPWA
+12 AAL
-27 IGGAVLLG
+27 
-35 GWFLFGRG
+35 
-43 GKKDPA
+43 
-49 VNAAGRPVPVA
+49 AAGMWWWLKPKNEINYLTEPVVRTSIA
-60 VAVAWKGDMAVH
+60 QTVSATGEISAAQLVDVGAQASGQIKKLHVTLGQQVKKGD
-72 LTGLGTVTALNSVT
+72 L
-86 VKSRVDG
+86 
-93 QLVRIAFTEGQM
+93 I
-105 VREGDLLAEIDPRPF
+105 AEIDSTS
-120 QVQLMQAEG
+120 QLNNLNTNK
-129 QYAKNQAA
+129 AK
-137 FQNAT
+137 
-142 ADLRRLQG
+142 
-150 LVQQG
+150 
-155 IISRQQLDTQ
+155 LDTYQ
-165 SSAVAQ
+165 AQLVSAEIALRSADKKYKREQALWQEDATSREALEDAQDAFAAAKASVA
-171 FEAALKSDQAQVESA
+171 ELKSSIRQTQIAINTAEAD
-186 KLNLGYTR
+186 LGYTR

-314 TENTITINQAEKV
+314 TENTIIINQAEKV

-358 TTGLSDNMNTEV
+358 ITGLSDNMNTEV

>member
-1 MNTPEATPTEQ
+1 MMKKVTKWGIALLAV
-12 AAEKPVLLRGWRPWA
+12 AAL
-27 IGGAVLLG
+27 
-35 GWFLFGRG
+35 
-43 GKKDPA
+43 
-49 VNAAGRPVPVA
+49 AAGMWWWLQPKNEINDLTEPVVRTNIA
-60 VAVAWKGDMAVH
+60 QTVSATGEISAAQLVDVGAQASGQIKKLHVTLGQQVKKGD
-72 LTGLGTVTALNSVT
+72 L
-86 VKSRVDG
+86 
-93 QLVRIAFTEGQM
+93 I
-105 VREGDLLAEIDPRPF
+105 AEIDSTS
-120 QVQLMQAEG
+120 QLNNLNTNK
-129 QYAKNQAA
+129 AK
-137 FQNAT
+137 
-142 ADLRRLQG
+142 
-150 LVQQG
+150 
-155 IISRQQLDTQ
+155 LDTYQ
-165 SSAVAQ
+165 AQLVSAEIALRSADKKYQREQALWKEDATSREALEDAQDAFAAAKASVA
-171 FEAALKSDQAQVESA
+171 ELKSSIRQTQIAINTAEAD
-186 KLNLGYTR
+186 LGYTR

-314 TENTITINQAEKV
+314 TENTIIINQAEKV

>member
-1 MNTPEATPTEQ
+1 MKKVTKWGIALLAV
-12 AAEKPVLLRGWRPWA
+12 AAL
-27 IGGAVLLG
+27 
-35 GWFLFGRG
+35 
-43 GKKDPA
+43 
-49 VNAAGRPVPVA
+49 AAGMWWWLKPKNEINYLTEPVVRTNIA
-60 VAVAWKGDMAVH
+60 QTVSATGEISAAQLVDVGAQASGQIKKLHVTLGQQVKKGD
-72 LTGLGTVTALNSVT
+72 L
-86 VKSRVDG
+86 
-93 QLVRIAFTEGQM
+93 I
-105 VREGDLLAEIDPRPF
+105 AEIDSTS
-120 QVQLMQAEG
+120 QLNNLNTNK
-129 QYAKNQAA
+129 AK
-137 FQNAT
+137 
-142 ADLRRLQG
+142 
-150 LVQQG
+150 
-155 IISRQQLDTQ
+155 LDTYQ
-165 SSAVAQ
+165 AQLVSAEIALRSADKKYQREQALWKEDATSREALEDGQDAFAAAKASVA
-171 FEAALKSDQAQVESA
+171 ELKSSIRQTQIAINTAEAD
-186 KLNLGYTR
+186 LGYTR

-314 TENTITINQAEKV
+314 TENTIIINQAEKV

-392 SVGRGMGRPPM
+392 SVGRGIGRPPM